1 MWKRWRA
8 GNARV
13 TPGYSS
19 RMGIFDREHHEE
31 EHDVHKIVRLLE
43 SIDWRL
49 ERIEHAVIPHK
60 PGPPVKVAVLIE
72 GENMGS
78 TSVPDNSGPV
88 TATATTTDADGQPTT
103 FQSPPTWTSSDES
116 VATVDGSGDPS
127 GLTAVVTPV
136 GIGESDIVASTVN
149 DDGTVVS
156 SPPAAFTVT
165 AGPPAAID
173 VEFS

>member
-1 MWKRWRA
+1 MDLFGRD
-8 GNARV
+8 
-13 TPGYSS
+13 
-19 RMGIFDREHHEE
+19 DRE
-31 EHDVHKIVRLLE
+31 EHKVIRLLE
-43 SIDWRL
+43 SIDRRL
-49 ERIEHAVIPHK
+49 ARIEHAVVSHT
-60 PGPPVKVAVLIE
+60 PGPPAAATVLIE

-78 TSVPDNSGPV
+78 TTVPDNSGPV
-88 TATATTTDADGQPTT
+88 TATVTATDADGQATA

-127 GLTAVVTPV
+127 GLTVQVTPV

-149 DDGTVVS
+149 EDGTVVS

-165 AGPPAAID
+165 AGPPAALD

>member
-1 MWKRWRA
+1 MDLFGR
-8 GNARV
+8 
-13 TPGYSS
+13 
-19 RMGIFDREHHEE
+19 DD
-31 EHDVHKIVRLLE
+31 HDDHKIIRLLE
-43 SIDWRL
+43 SIDRRL
-49 ERIEHAVIPHK
+49 ERIEHAVVPHK

-88 TATATTTDADGQPTT
+88 TATATATDADGQPTT
-103 FQSPPTWTSSDES
+103 VQSPPTWTSSNED
-116 VATVDGSGDPS
+116 VATVDSSGDPS

-156 SPPAAFTVT
+156 SPAASFTVT
-165 AGPPAAID
+165 AGPPASLD